1 MTAEQHKL
9 ILNEV
14 LENKNALNLIHSPK
28 VKAYLLRKVIA
39 DIKTRQRIEAY
50 L

>member
-9 ILNEV
+9 ILDEV
-14 LENKNALNLIHSPK
+14 LENKFAFNLIHSPK
-28 VKAYLLRKVIA
+28 VKAYLLGKVIA
-39 DIKTRQRIEAY
+39 DIKARQKIETY